1 VLWNGGIRFGGVLA
15 FILTDLIVLPIL
27 NIYRKYYGW
36 RMAGFLLLAFYIA
49 MAASA
54 FVVELFF
61 GLAGLIPHER
71 RVWTVEASIAWNY
84 TTWLDLAF
92 LLLAAVLIWRF
103 VSIGRRG
110 RFLRC
115 AERFA
120 AGLISRPRADEPW
133 SPFSP
138 ACSRAASAFA
148 GECFAVKHS

>member
-1 VLWNGGIRFGGVLA
+1 
-15 FILTDLIVLPIL
+15 
-27 NIYRKYYGW
+27 
-36 RMAGFLLLAFYIA
+36 MAGFLLLAFYIA

-120 AGLISRPRADEPW
+120 AGLSADRAQTSLGRRLAQLVAVPLLHLLVNA
-133 SPFSP
+133 SP
-138 ACSRAASAFA
+138 
-148 GECFAVKHS
+148 